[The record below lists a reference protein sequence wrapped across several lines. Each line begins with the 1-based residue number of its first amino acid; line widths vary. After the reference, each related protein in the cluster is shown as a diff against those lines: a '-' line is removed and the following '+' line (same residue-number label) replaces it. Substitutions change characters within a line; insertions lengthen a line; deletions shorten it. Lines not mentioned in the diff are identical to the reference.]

1 VTRHLSPLK
10 LAGAGLL
17 LLAITLVILW
27 QVPSNDFILLP
38 DKAHAVA
45 PYVSVQGG
53 HEPSG
58 PGGIYYVDV
67 FEKRASLLEQLFPD
81 LVHSGASLV
90 PAVSLVPPGTND
102 RAMEQAQL
110 REMSRSQQIAAAVA
124 LRQLGYHVVARPNGV
139 IVDTVFADTHAVG
152 KLIPTDVIVSVNGT
166 PVRTVAGLRRL
177 LGRVKIGAVVRLGV
191 RRGSRRIVV
200 HVQTVASPDRIP
212 RPIVGFLPDQSVA
225 ISLPIRV
232 HIDVSGVG
240 GPSAGLAFALQVMEE
255 LGRNV
260 DRGYRIAATG
270 QIEPDGTVTSIGGVK
285 QKTFGVREAN
295 VDVFLVPAGDNAKE
309 AKRYAHGLRIVPVK
323 TFQQALHALATLPP
337 RQ

>member
-1 VTRHLSPLK
+1 VTRRVSPLQ
-10 LAGAGLL
+10 LVGAGLL
-17 LLAITLVILW
+17 LLVITVVILW

-38 DKAHAVA
+38 DRAHAVA
-45 PYVSVQGG
+45 PFVSVEGG
-53 HEPSG
+53 HERSG

-81 LVHSGASLV
+81 VLHDGASLV

-152 KLIPTDVIVSVNGT
+152 KLIPTDVIVSVDGK
-166 PVRTVAGLRRL
+166 PVRTVVGLHKI
-177 LGRVKIGAVVRLGV
+177 LGRLKIGAVVRLGV
-191 RRGSRRIVV
+191 QRGDHRIIVS
-200 HVQTVASPDRIP
+200 VQTVASPDRTP
-212 RPIVGFLPDQSVA
+212 RAIVGFLPDQSVD
-225 ISLPIRV
+225 IQLPIRV
-232 HIDVSGVG
+232 HIDVRGVG

-255 LGRNV
+255 LGRKV
-260 DRGYRIAATG
+260 DRGYRVAATG
-270 QIEPDGTVTSIGGVK
+270 QIEPDGSVTAIGGVK
-285 QKTFGVREAN
+285 QKTFGVREAKA
-295 VDVFLVPAGDNAKE
+295 DVFLVPAGDNATE

-323 TFQQALHALATLPP
+323 SFQQALHALATLPP

>member
-1 VTRHLSPLK
+1 VTRRVSPLQ
-10 LAGAGLL
+10 LVGAGLL
-17 LLAITLVILW
+17 LLVITLVILW

-38 DKAHAVA
+38 DRAHAVA
-45 PYVSVQGG
+45 PFVSVEGG
-53 HEPSG
+53 HKPSG

-81 LVHSGASLV
+81 VLHDGASLV
-90 PAVSLVPPGTND
+90 PATSLVPPGTND

-110 REMSRSQQIAAAVA
+110 REMTRSQQIAAAVA

-152 KLIPTDVIVSVNGT
+152 KLIPTDVIVSVDGK
-166 PVRTVAGLRRL
+166 PVRTVAGLHEV
-177 LGRVKIGAVVRLGV
+177 LGRLKIGAVVRLGV
-191 RRGSRRIVV
+191 QRGNRRILVSV
-200 HVQTVASPDRIP
+200 RTVASPDRVP
-212 RPIVGFLPDQSVA
+212 RPIVGFLPDQSVD
-225 ISLPIRV
+225 IQLPISV
-232 HIDVSGVG
+232 HIDVRGVG

-260 DRGYRIAATG
+260 DRGYRVAATG
-270 QIEPDGTVTSIGGVK
+270 QIEPDGSVTAIGGVK
-285 QKTFGVREAN
+285 QKTFGVREAKA
-295 VDVFLVPAGDNAKE
+295 DVFLVPAGDNATE